1 MRISQLSQRT
11 GVSVHRLRRY
21 ESDGLLQATRTA
33 GGYRDYPEHALREV
47 TFIAMGRQMG
57 FSLASLAELLPRYRA
72 GTLTIDE
79 MIERLKLRISEI
91 DALIAAHRVLRKRL
105 VEHIG
110 WFEARRRNAARAGSR
125 DSRPSNTSEGF
136 KR

>member
-33 GGYRDYPEHALREV
+33 SGYRDFSEHAPREV

-57 FSLASLAELLPRYRA
+57 FSLAALAELLPRYRA

-79 MIERLKLRISEI
+79 MVDRLKLRIGEI
-91 DALIAAHRVLRKRL
+91 DTLIAAQRALRKRL
-105 VEHIG
+105 VEHIA
-110 WFEARRRNAARAGSR
+110 WFEARRRKAARAGSR
-125 DSRPSNTSEGF
+125 VRSSNTSGAF
-136 KR
+136 KQ